1 MNASPTSSVSS
12 GSPGVSTAVPG
23 PRDDFWSWPAAIALT
38 TLLGLLSFAYYSLD
52 DAVRGYKPALLGTL
66 VEELTGYWGMLV
78 LLPVGIRIVR
88 RYPPALHWRMLAH
101 VAGLLAISAAGTTW
115 NWATRSLLFPLL
127 GLGAYDYGRMP
138 LRYLME
144 LPKAAI
150 IYVIVL
156 AFVTLI
162 DRYQAAR
169 ERQLNVA
176 RLESSLARAQLQNL
190 HTQLQPH
197 FLFNALNTISSVM
210 YDDVERADH
219 MISSLSE
226 LLRASLH
233 ASQAQQIPLAQE
245 LAVLDRYLELMRA
258 RFGDR
263 LAVDVAV
270 DDGLDSA
277 LVPAMVLQ
285 PIVENAMQHG
295 APPPPAVARVD
306 IRARRDGGQLVL
318 EVRDNGP
325 GLRGDP
331 LGRGVGLTNTADR
344 LRALYGDEQ
353 SLAFENAPNGGLIV
367 RMTMPHRAAA
377 APAREDAWSL
387 SAS

>member
-1 MNASPTSSVSS
+1 MTRPA
-12 GSPGVSTAVPG
+12 
-23 PRDDFWSWPAAIALT
+23 PRDDLWSWPAAFALT
-38 TLLGLLSFAYYSLD
+38 TLLGLLSAAYYALD
-52 DAVRGYKPALLGTL
+52 DVVRGYDAPVLETL
-66 VEELTGYWGMLV
+66 VEEVTGMWGLLV
-78 LLPVGIRIVR
+78 LGPAGIRIAR
-88 RYPPALHWRMLAH
+88 RFPPRLHASMLAH
-101 VAGLLAISAAGTTW
+101 VAGLLGISVAATTW
-115 NWATRSLLFPLL
+115 NWGSRAVLFPLL

-150 IYVIVL
+150 VYLILL
-156 AFVTLI
+156 AFVTLF
-162 DRYQAAR
+162 DRYREGR
-169 ERQLNVA
+169 ERALRVA
-176 RLESSLARAQLQNL
+176 HLEGSLARAQLQNL
-190 HTQLQPH
+190 HAQLQPH

-210 YDDVERADH
+210 YDDVARADR

-226 LLRASLH
+226 LLRASLR
-233 ASQAQQIPLAQE
+233 ASRSQQIPLAEE
-245 LAVLDRYLELMRA
+245 LSVLDRYLELMRA

-263 LAVDVAV
+263 LAVEVAV
-270 DDGLDSA
+270 DEELRSA

-295 APPPPAVARVD
+295 APPPPEPARIM
-306 IRARRDGGQLVL
+306 IRASRDGDGLVL

-344 LRALYGDEQ
+344 LRALYGDAQ
-353 SLAFENAPNGGLIV
+353 SLEFADAPGGGLAV
-367 RMTMPHRAAA
+367 RMRMPYRAAPT
-377 APAREDAWSL
+377 PAVEEAWSL